1 MAANRSETGPPIIVI
16 LGCTGTG
23 KSKLSIEISRRIGG
37 EIISADSMQV
47 YKGLDIITNK
57 VTLEEQAIIPHHLL
71 HFVETNEKFSVV
83 EFKTIALDVI
93 SDIITRQ
100 KVPIIVGGT
109 NYYIES
115 LLWENLIDEAAAG
128 EIRSKFRKVEN
139 EERKEAAPARES
151 NTQNTFVEEGENVNS
166 RSRKAENEER
176 KEADPARESNTQ
188 NTFVEEGETVKSRSR
203 KGENEKRNED
213 DGTRDANTESATA
226 EYESFQGDDVEDGN
240 NSRTR
245 NVENEERNDDDS
257 AREKDSVAENT
268 LVQCERNNA
277 KQKVKSAELGSLET
291 SVKGEAIHT
300 ESLDCSAN
308 ASPVQ
313 ESMDTESH
321 EDTEIQN
328 SLHQQ
333 LAKVDSAMAQKLHPN
348 DTRKIKRSLQVYERS
363 GIIHSAHVAQ
373 QQSQEGSSEYS
384 GPMRFKNVCV
394 LWLQCEF
401 ETLDKR
407 LDARVDQMIEQ
418 GLVDELIEF
427 HNSWKSGCS
436 NSKIEKNEG
445 IFQSIGF
452 KEFREFLNLENS
464 KVDENP
470 DLFRKC
476 VEAMKCAT
484 RRYARKQ
491 VRWVNNRFL
500 GRPSTSSPDVYS
512 LDATDLGQWESNVL
526 EKAVDIVKLFRR
538 GEKVT
543 HAPLERILTNTA
555 AKHSNHTCTVCN
567 GRIIIGDQNW
577 AAHLRSRSHR
587 HYKKKQQKFEDA
599 NTT

>member
-151 NTQNTFVEEGENVNS
+151 NTQNTFVEEGE
-166 RSRKAENEER
+166 
-176 KEADPARESNTQ
+176 
-188 NTFVEEGETVKSRSR
+188 TVKSRSR

-226 EYESFQGDDVEDGN
+226 EYESFQGDVEDGN

-257 AREKDSVAENT
+257 AHEKDSVSENT
-268 LVQCERNNA
+268 LVQCERNSA
-277 KQKVKSAELGSLET
+277 KQKPKSAESSSLET

>member
-1 MAANRSETGPPIIVI
+1 
-16 LGCTGTG
+16 
-23 KSKLSIEISRRIGG
+23 
-37 EIISADSMQV
+37 MQV

-71 HFVETNEKFSVV
+71 DFVETNEKFSVV

-115 LLWENLIDEAAAG
+115 LLWKNLIDEAGRAGAG

-139 EERKEAAPARES
+139 EERKEA
-151 NTQNTFVEEGENVNS
+151 
-166 RSRKAENEER
+166 
-176 KEADPARESNTQ
+176 DPARESNTQ
-188 NTFVEEGETVKSRSR
+188 NMFVEEDENVNSQSR
-203 KGENEKRNED
+203 KAENEKRNED

-226 EYESFQGDDVEDGN
+226 EYENFQSDEEDGN
-240 NSRTR
+240 NSRKR

-257 AREKDSVAENT
+257 ARDKDSVSENT
-268 LVQCERNNA
+268 LVQCERNCA
-277 KQKVKSAELGSLET
+277 KQKAKSAESGSLKT

-300 ESLDCSAN
+300 ESLDCSAKT
-308 ASPVQ
+308 SPVQ
-313 ESMDTESH
+313 QVMDTESY
-321 EDTEIQN
+321 EGTEMQN

-333 LAKVDSAMAQKLHPN
+333 LAKVDSAMAKKLHPN

-363 GIIHSAHVAQ
+363 GITHSEHVAK

-384 GPMRFKNVCV
+384 GPMRFNNVCV

-401 ETLDKR
+401 ETLDER
-407 LDARVDQMIEQ
+407 LDARVDEMIEQ

-427 HNSWKSGCS
+427 HNSWKSGCG
-436 NSKIEKNEG
+436 NSKIENSEG

-470 DLFRKC
+470 DLFQKC

-512 LDATDLGQWESNVL
+512 VDATDLGQWESNVF
-526 EKAVDIVKLFRR
+526 EKAVNIVKSFTR

-543 HAPLERILTNTA
+543 HAPLERILTSSV

-587 HYKKKQQKFEDA
+587 HYKKKQQRFEDA
-599 NTT
+599 STT